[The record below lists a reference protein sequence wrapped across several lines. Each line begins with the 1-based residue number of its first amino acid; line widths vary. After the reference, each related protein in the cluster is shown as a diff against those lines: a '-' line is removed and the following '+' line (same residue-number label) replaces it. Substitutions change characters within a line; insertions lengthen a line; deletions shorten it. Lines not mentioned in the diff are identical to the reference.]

1 MVCIAAHVPTR
12 SFRGTLT
19 RAHAARRGLGARVR
33 PRADFQMSADR
44 EIATGD
50 TLKTFEAS
58 DVTRRDT
65 HYRSAGAGD
74 AAAGAAG
81 GKADGGGAEAAGS
94 GKGAKRSEDRAQV
107 MEHETFVVFD
117 NAKSIGRFSSLL
129 KSDSN
134 YPAALLECARARVG
148 VGARVDE
155 GGLG

>member
-1 MVCIAAHVPTR
+1 
-12 SFRGTLT
+12 
-19 RAHAARRGLGARVR
+19 
-33 PRADFQMSADR
+33 MSADR

-148 VGARVDE
+148 VGARMGE